1 MKKYLFLPALLPA
14 FLLVAFV
21 ARAEV
26 KVFMDQMLNEIFT
39 LKPFIVSSESFMDP
53 KNDKTIKDSLNKMI
67 SISKKIH
74 HEGKIKNTGFM
85 VPSQVLE
92 SQLEQTGEIFKS
104 GSKPY
109 ALWML
114 KSTLGACMSCH
125 TQLPAVS
132 TRFSTL
138 NQSHVLTNP
147 FDEAEFLF
155 VIRNFDEALPLYSKS
170 LKGYPKNQVSI
181 ENLEKALYRQLFY
194 YVRVKRDFASLVT
207 TLQDDQTNRDLPK
220 HLQAKIKEF
229 AKVAQSMK
237 KDTYPAF
244 AAGKDEEV
252 RKYAETALK
261 DELSGKFG
269 FENPKKEL
277 NYLKVSS
284 VLYQYLNENPQTRLK
299 PDILYWL
306 SFCES
311 HATHKAFY
319 SLPELYLKQCVL
331 EFPKNPVA
339 KKCLTEYQ
347 DMVTMAYTGSS
358 GTQLPKNIEAE
369 LKAMQELVMK
379 VDGK

>member
-1 MKKYLFLPALLPA
+1 MKKY
-14 FLLVAFV
+14 FLLVVLSLGTLV
-21 ARAEV
+21 AEAEV

-39 LKPFIVSSESFMDP
+39 LKPYMVSSEAFSDP
-53 KNDKTIKDSLNKMI
+53 KNDKKIQDSLKKMT
-67 SISKKIH
+67 SISQKIH
-74 HEGKIKNTGFM
+74 HEGKIKSTGFM
-85 VPSQVLE
+85 VPSQILE
-92 SQLEQTGEIFKS
+92 DQLGQTAEVFQAGN
-104 GSKPY
+104 KPY

-132 TRFSTL
+132 TKFTTL

-155 VIRNFDEALPLYSKS
+155 VIRNFDEAVPLYSQA

-194 YVRVKRDFASLVT
+194 YVRVKRDFPALVKN
-207 TLQDDQTNRDLPK
+207 LQADLTNKDLPK
-220 HLQAKIKEF
+220 HLSAKIKDF
-229 AKVAQSMK
+229 AKAAESMK
-237 KDTYPAF
+237 ADAF
-244 AAGKDEEV
+244 PVFGPGKDDEV
-252 RKYAETALK
+252 RSYAETELK
-261 DELSGKFG
+261 NELAGKFS

-277 NYLKVSS
+277 NYLKVSG
-284 VLYQYLNENPQTRLK
+284 VLYQYMNDNPETRLK

-311 HATHKAFY
+311 HATHKNFY

-331 EFPKNPVA
+331 EYPKNPVA

-347 DMVTMAYTGSS
+347 DLVTMAYTGSS
-358 GTQLPKNIEAE
+358 GTHIPANVEKEI
-369 LKAMQELVMK
+369 KTMQELVLK
-379 VDGK
+379 VDNK